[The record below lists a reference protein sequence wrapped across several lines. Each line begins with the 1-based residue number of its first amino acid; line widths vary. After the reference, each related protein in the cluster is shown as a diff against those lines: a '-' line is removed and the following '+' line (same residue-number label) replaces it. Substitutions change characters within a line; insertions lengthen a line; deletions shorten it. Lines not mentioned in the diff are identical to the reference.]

1 MLVSL
6 DDNVPFPLANIT
18 RIVLFSVIRK
28 AGCWGFFIFVAG
40 RRRRRGS
47 VRLRGEEVLRDRD
60 RYSRIKEQRSG
71 VTTFLGRGA
80 RIAVGCK
87 RFIAFG
93 ELEGKLR
100 DEICIFFSI
109 IE

>member
-6 DDNVPFPLANIT
+6 DDNVPFPLGNIT

-28 AGCWGFFIFVAG
+28 AGWDSSSS
-40 RRRRRGS
+40 RRRGS

-60 RYSRIKEQRSG
+60 RYSRIEEQRSG

-80 RIAVGCK
+80 RIVLGCK
-87 RFIAFG
+87 RFIVFG

-100 DEICIFFSI
+100 DEICISFSI
-109 IE
+109 AE

>member
-6 DDNVPFPLANIT
+6 DDNVPFPLGNIT
-18 RIVLFSVIRK
+18 RIVLLCVIRK
-28 AGCWGFFIFVAG
+28 ARWNSSSSWREKEDRFDY
-40 RRRRRGS
+40 
-47 VRLRGEEVLRDRD
+47 RGEEVLRDRD

-71 VTTFLGRGA
+71 VTTFLGHGA
-80 RIAVGCK
+80 RIVLGCK

-100 DEICIFFSI
+100 DEICISFSI
-109 IE
+109 VE